1 MAPESEDKAATSTA
15 LVLSPP
21 AAVAPLQ
28 ESDTRELV
36 PIDSAE
42 KAKLESMAEKYA
54 GELVTVEPSS
64 PEFSKKVDAVH
75 SMGSREIRDSASMS
89 NRMLERPMHAMSSG
103 LFDKKSDVAKGL
115 IDLRKTIDDLDPSR
129 QNLLSPKKLLGIIP
143 FGNKIRDYF
152 LKFQSAQTH
161 LDHILQALFRGQDEL
176 RQDNGAVEQEKTN
189 LRSIM
194 QRLREYAYLA
204 SKLDASLVAKI
215 AETERADPER
225 AKALKEDVLFYVRQK
240 HQDLMTQ
247 LAVSAQGYLALE
259 LIRKNNQELIK
270 GVDRATTTTVS
281 ALRTAVMAAQALAN
295 QKLVLD
301 QITALNTTT
310 GNMIE
315 STSQMLRDQST
326 RVHEQASSS
335 TIEVDKLKNAFVNIY
350 ATIDAID
357 TYKMQA
363 LDSFRQTIDALTS
376 EVQKAQKYLERT
388 DGTAAAERAAGDLVL
403 PSSLG

>member
-1 MAPESEDKAATSTA
+1 MAPESEEKAATSTA

-21 AAVAPLQ
+21 APVAALQ
-28 ESDTRELV
+28 ENDTRELV
-36 PIDSAE
+36 PIEAAA
-42 KAKLESMAEKYA
+42 KTKLESMAEKYA
-54 GELVTVEPSS
+54 GELVAVAPSS
-64 PEFSKKVDAVH
+64 PDFSKKVDAVH

-89 NRMLERPMHAMSSG
+89 NRMLERPMRAMSSG
-103 LFDKKSDVAKGL
+103 LFDKKSDVGKGL

-129 QNLLSPKKLLGIIP
+129 QNLFSPKKLLGIIP

-189 LRSIM
+189 LRNIM

-204 SKLDASLVAKI
+204 SKLDASLVSKI
-215 AETERADPER
+215 AEIEGTDPER

-350 ATIDAID
+350 ATMDAID
-357 TYKMQA
+357 TYKLQA
-363 LDSFRQTIDALTS
+363 LDSFRLTIDALTT

>member
-1 MAPESEDKAATSTA
+1 MAPESEDKATTSTA

-21 AAVAPLQ
+21 SPVTPVQ
-28 ESDTRELV
+28 DTDARDLV
-36 PIDSAE
+36 PIEAAE
-42 KAKLESMAEKYA
+42 KTKLESMAEKYA
-54 GELVTVEPSS
+54 GELVSVEPSS

-89 NRMLERPMHAMSSG
+89 NRMLERPMRAMSTG
-103 LFDKKSDVAKGL
+103 LFDQKSSVGKGL

-129 QNLLSPKKLLGIIP
+129 QNLFSPRKLLGIIP

-194 QRLREYAYLA
+194 LRLREYSYLA
-204 SKLDASLVAKI
+204 SKLDASLVSKI
-215 AETERADPER
+215 TEIEGADPER

-315 STSQMLRDQST
+315 STSQMLRDQSG

-335 TIEVDKLKNAFVNIY
+335 TIEVEKLKNAFVNIY
-350 ATIDAID
+350 ATFDAID
-357 TYKMQA
+357 TYKLQA

-403 PSSLG
+403 PSTLG

>member
-1 MAPESEDKAATSTA
+1 MAPESEDNATASTA

-21 AAVAPLQ
+21 SPVAPLQ
-28 ESDTRELV
+28 ETDARELV
-36 PIDSAE
+36 PLESAE
-42 KAKLESMAEKYA
+42 KGKLESMAEKYA
-54 GELVTVEPSS
+54 GELVSVEPSS

-89 NRMLERPMHAMSSG
+89 NRMLERPMRAMESG
-103 LFDKKSDVAKGL
+103 LFDKKSSVGKGL

-129 QNLLSPKKLLGIIP
+129 QNLFSPKKLLGIIP

-204 SKLDASLVAKI
+204 SKLDASLVSKI
-215 AETERADPER
+215 TEIEQSDPAR
-225 AKALKEDVLFYVRQK
+225 AKALKEDALFYVRQK

-259 LIRKNNQELIK
+259 LIRKNNQELVK

-315 STSQMLRDQST
+315 STSQMLRDQSG
-326 RVHEQASSS
+326 RVHEQASNS
-335 TIEVDKLKNAFVNIY
+335 TIEVEKLKNAFVNIY
-350 ATIDAID
+350 ATFDAID
-357 TYKMQA
+357 AYKLQA
-363 LDSFRQTIDALTS
+363 LDSFRQTIDALTA

-388 DGTAAAERAAGDLVL
+388 DGAVAGERAAGDLVL
-403 PSSLG
+403 PGSLG